1 MKYMGMIL
9 GICCVIGTLIS
20 KILMEWICA
29 FYITVIRSW
38 KGNVRKL
45 VDDKDHSS
53 EIYQTLNILMI
64 EPTPEKFCVLGN
76 FEDKWTPISPSFMA
90 YFKTL

>member
-1 MKYMGMIL
+1 
-9 GICCVIGTLIS
+9 
-20 KILMEWICA
+20 MEWICA

-76 FEDKWTPISPSFMA
+76 FEDNGLLSLLLLWLISKHIIATDQVM
-90 YFKTL
+90 LLLE